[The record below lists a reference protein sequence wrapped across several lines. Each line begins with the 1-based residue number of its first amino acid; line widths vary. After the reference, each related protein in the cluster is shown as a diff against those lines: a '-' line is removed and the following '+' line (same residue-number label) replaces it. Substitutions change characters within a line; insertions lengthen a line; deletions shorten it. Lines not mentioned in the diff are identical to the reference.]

1 MQRFD
6 EAAADFSALIADKN
20 RILGQDHPS
29 TLKSRFQ
36 QARCIAQAG
45 KGGGKAESGIHEFEQ
60 LLGDQARVLGA
71 NHERT
76 LETRSEL
83 VTLYLDVGIQDKCL
97 EALRGLIKDRIQEYG
112 PDDQDLLALRSR
124 LCIALDRFKVVG
136 EDVEAL
142 QVLLAEQ
149 LRLLGEDDQATL
161 MSRFWLLE
169 KKLLRGDLATAQ
181 ALKELSDV
189 HVRQE
194 KALGADHAETLQTL
208 SLIAQ
213 LRSDPK

>member
-1 MQRFD
+1 M
-6 EAAADFSALIADKN
+6 
-20 RILGQDHPS
+20 
-29 TLKSRFQ
+29 
-36 QARCIAQAG
+36 
-45 KGGGKAESGIHEFEQ
+45 
-60 LLGDQARVLGA
+60 
-71 NHERT
+71 
-76 LETRSEL
+76 
-83 VTLYLDVGIQDKCL
+83 
-97 EALRGLIKDRIQEYG
+97 EALRGLIEDRIREYG

-124 LCIALDRFKVVG
+124 LCVALDRFKVVG

-142 QVLLAEQ
+142 QDLLAEQ